1 MRHFHRTHLSPD
13 RVLTLAD
20 EYFPTLAL
28 SRTSQQPR
36 SRAFSGPLGTM
47 TLKVRAEGGH
57 ATFIEIETDQTGESR
72 LDRNVKRYF
81 VQVHRAEDPSHA
93 LEAAY

>member
-1 MRHFHRTHLSPD
+1 MRHFYRTQLSPD
-13 RVLTLAD
+13 RVLALAD

-28 SRTSQQPR
+28 SRTSAQPR

-57 ATFIEIETDQTGESR
+57 ATFVEVETDQTGESR

-81 VQVHRAEDPSHA
+81 VQVHRAGDPSHE